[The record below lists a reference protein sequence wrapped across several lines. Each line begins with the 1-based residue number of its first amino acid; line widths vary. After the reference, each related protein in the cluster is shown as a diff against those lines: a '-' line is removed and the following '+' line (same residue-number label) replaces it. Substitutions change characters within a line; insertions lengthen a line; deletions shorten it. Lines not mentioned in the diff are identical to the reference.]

1 MKKFTLA
8 LFATA
13 LVCEGLIYLIF
24 NTFLQQKAHPAT
36 YFFPVF
42 FFALYFFVHRFLV
55 SVAKGDAKRSV
66 NMFMAATAAKMLLS
80 MMIVIILVFSIKDA
94 YRPVILT
101 FVAVYLFFMGIE
113 LPFILKE
120 MKKPSGTGNDFKQ
133 DV

>member
-1 MKKFTLA
+1 
-8 LFATA
+8 
-13 LVCEGLIYLIF
+13 
-24 NTFLQQKAHPAT
+24 
-36 YFFPVF
+36 
-42 FFALYFFVHRFLV
+42 
-55 SVAKGDAKRSV
+55 
-66 NMFMAATAAKMLLS
+66 

-101 FVAVYLFFMGIE
+101 FVAVYLLFMGIE